1 MKRAEEILLDTPL
14 GQLAGLRWKTEGA
27 PPVLCLH
34 GWLDNAASFLP
45 LAEHLTGLDI
55 VALDLSGHGLSEHRH
70 HTARYHFIDY
80 LWDVDAALTALGW
93 ESCHIV
99 GHSMGGGVSTLY
111 SAASPAHVR
120 SVVVLDGLGPIS
132 STGVGTAKRLR
143 KSMTVMRR
151 ERNPLRPYDSIDEM
165 VRARR
170 GVSDLS
176 VDAARLLCERSAR
189 HVGKHFYWR
198 TDPALNWVSPIVL
211 TDEQVLDC
219 LSNIEAPLLSWIAT
233 PFASWYSEDKVR
245 TSQAATQH
253 GRHETIEGHH
263 HFHMDAPEKIA
274 ETIRAFI
281 LENDLTPSQRE
292 QYEQPDKDQHP
303 GA

>member
-165 VRARR
+165 VRARL

-176 VDAARLLCERSAR
+176 IDAARLLCERSAR

-219 LSNIEAPLLSWIAT
+219 LRNIEAPLLSWIAT
-233 PFASWYSEDKVR
+233 PIASWHSEDKLSAR
-245 TSQAATQH
+245 QAATQY

-263 HFHMDAPEKIA
+263 HFHMDVPEKVAGMIQS
-274 ETIRAFI
+274 FI
-281 LENDLTPSQRE
+281 LENDQTPSERE
-292 QYEQPDKDQHP
+292 IHEQPDQDQHP

>member
-1 MKRAEEILLDTPL
+1 MKQAEEILLETPL

-34 GWLDNAASFLP
+34 GWLDNANSFLP

-80 LWDVDAALTALGW
+80 LGDVDAALTALGW
-93 ESCHIV
+93 ESCHII

-120 SVVVLDGLGPIS
+120 SVVMLDGLGPIS
-132 STGVGTAKRLR
+132 STGEGTALRLR
-143 KSMTVMRR
+143 KSMTVMRK

-165 VRARR
+165 VRARL

-176 VDAARLLCERSAR
+176 IDAARLLCERSAR
-189 HVGKHFYWR
+189 PVGKHFYWR

-219 LSNIEAPLLSWIAT
+219 LHNIEAPLLSWMAT
-233 PFASWYSEDKVR
+233 PIASWHSEDKIRVR
-245 TSQAATQH
+245 QAAAQH
-253 GRHETIEGHH
+253 GRHETVEGGH
-263 HFHMDAPEKIA
+263 HFHMDLPEKIA
-274 ETIRAFI
+274 ETIQSFI
-281 LENDLTPSQRE
+281 LENDQTPSQRAHDE
-292 QYEQPDKDQHP
+292 HPDQDQHP

>member
-165 VRARR
+165 VRARL

-176 VDAARLLCERSAR
+176 IDAARLLCERSAR

-219 LSNIEAPLLSWIAT
+219 LRNIEAPLLSWIAT
-233 PFASWYSEDKVR
+233 PIASWHSEDKLSAR
-245 TSQAATQH
+245 QAATQY

-263 HFHMDAPEKIA
+263 HFHMDVPEKVTGMIQS
-274 ETIRAFI
+274 FI
-281 LENDLTPSQRE
+281 LENDQTPSERE
-292 QYEQPDKDQHP
+292 IHEQPDQDQHP

>member
-1 MKRAEEILLDTPL
+1 MKRAEEILLDTPF

-165 VRARR
+165 VRARL

-176 VDAARLLCERSAR
+176 IDAARLLCERSAR

-219 LSNIEAPLLSWIAT
+219 LRNIEAPLLSWIAT
-233 PFASWYSEDKVR
+233 PIASWHSEDKLSAR
-245 TSQAATQH
+245 QAATQY

-263 HFHMDAPEKIA
+263 HFHMDVPEKVAGMIQS
-274 ETIRAFI
+274 FI
-281 LENDLTPSQRE
+281 LENDQTPSERE
-292 QYEQPDKDQHP
+292 IHEQPDQDQHP